1 MPPSTVFSFIP
12 IHEPFLPNF
21 GLVEHSLSGTVFFG
35 PVEVPL
41 IEIQLY
47 DYQNQQQNN
56 KGLYFGKFVLSWR
69 STRCIKTLKN
79 RWYDLLMMSE
89 TKANGNCPTF
99 VLIRNKQVQFFTQ
112 LPNWRRV
119 IRESWQKIRSQ

>member
-47 DYQNQQQNN
+47 
-56 KGLYFGKFVLSWR
+56 LS
-69 STRCIKTLKN
+69 CVCDIV
-79 RWYDLLMMSE
+79 
-89 TKANGNCPTF
+89 F
-99 VLIRNKQVQFFTQ
+99 
-112 LPNWRRV
+112 V
-119 IRESWQKIRSQ
+119 IRDVIFVIRDVIFVMRDVIFVIRDVIFVMRAVIFV